1 MLSGR
6 NWVIEEERRLNEAF
20 ERARGIDGLGPLSA
34 DLSRY
39 LVILVA
45 GWMEQSAFELAR
57 DRCRRDASGPVL
69 SFSLSHLDRTRN
81 ARLEELLDMV
91 GRFDKRWR
99 DELERF
105 MTSEKKDAINSI
117 MGLRNQV
124 AHGNP
129 WIQNASVARVSNY
142 FESCRTVIYRI
153 ADILYQ

>member
-34 DLSRY
+34 DVARY

-81 ARLEELLDMV
+81 PRLEELLDIV
-91 GRFDKRWR
+91 GRFDDRWR
-99 DELERF
+99 DQLDSF
-105 MTSEKKDAINSI
+105 MTSDKRAAVNSI
-117 MGLRNQV
+117 VGLRNQV

-129 WIQNASVARVSNY
+129 WTQNASVARVSNY
-142 FESCRTVIYRI
+142 FESCRTVIYHL
-153 ADILYQ
+153 ADILDQ